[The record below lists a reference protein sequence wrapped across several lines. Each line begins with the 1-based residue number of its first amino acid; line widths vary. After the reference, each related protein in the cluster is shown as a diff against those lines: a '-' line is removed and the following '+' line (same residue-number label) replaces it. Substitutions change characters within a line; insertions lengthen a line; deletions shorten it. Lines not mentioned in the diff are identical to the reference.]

1 MKDGNKMTTE
11 VYMRVRETIDHYMV
25 AMCDK
30 ALLNKTLVKGDLKF
44 KVSKEFYGEEL
55 VSIDECIEHLEKAT
69 ILNMVGKTAVDTAIE
84 AGMVHKN
91 AVVYIEGHPHAQFVQ
106 L

>member
-1 MKDGNKMTTE
+1 MTME

-30 ALLNKTLVKGDLKF
+30 ALLNKTLIKGDLEF
-44 KVSKEFYGEEL
+44 KVSEEFYGHKLVHIEECL
-55 VSIDECIEHLEKAT
+55 KHLEKAT
-69 ILNMVGKTAVDTAIE
+69 IANMVGKTTVDAAIE
-84 AGMVHKN
+84 AGMVHKD
-91 AVVYIEGHPHAQFVQ
+91 AVVDIQGHPHAQWVE